1 MKLAFVLYPDM
12 TALDLVGPYEVLTQ
26 WPGAEA
32 SFVASRKG
40 DITADNGLP
49 LRATA
54 SLDEVRDPDIVVI
67 GGTGK
72 VDQALADAALVDWLR
87 GVRPKWM
94 TSVCTGAAFLAA
106 AGWLDGKPAT
116 THWAWRERL
125 AEMGAIPVPDRVV
138 VDAPVITAAGVSA
151 GIDMALRLTA
161 LELGDDIAKAIQ
173 LGIEYDPEPP
183 FDAGSPEKAGPEL
196 TGFLRQIMGAGAGV

>member
-1 MKLAFVLYPDM
+1 MKFAFVLYPDM

-26 WPGAEA
+26 WPGSEA
-32 SFVASRKG
+32 TFVASRKG

-49 LRATA
+49 LRATH
-54 SLDEVRDPDIVVI
+54 SLDEVSDADIVVV

-72 VDQALADAALVDWLR
+72 VDQTLADEALIEWLR
-87 GVRPKWM
+87 AVRPKWM
-94 TSVCTGAAFLAA
+94 TSVCTGAALIAA
-106 AGWLDGKPAT
+106 AGWLDGKRAT

-125 AEMGAIPVPDRVV
+125 ADMGAIPVAERVV
-138 VDAPVITAAGVSA
+138 VEPPVITAAGVSA

-183 FDAGSPEKAGPEL
+183 FDTGSPEKAGPEL
-196 TGFLRQIMGAGAGV
+196 TGFLRQLMGAGA